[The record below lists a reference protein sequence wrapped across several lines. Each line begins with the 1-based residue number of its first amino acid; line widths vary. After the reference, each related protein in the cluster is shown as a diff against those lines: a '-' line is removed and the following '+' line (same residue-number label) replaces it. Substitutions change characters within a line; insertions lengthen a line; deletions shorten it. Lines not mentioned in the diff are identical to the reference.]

1 MFGQR
6 KTQLWNVG
14 VNWTLNQKLI
24 ANTCSLPVR
33 QVKKILP
40 SHLVL
45 RFYPVLLYLH
55 CTAYCN
61 PLTVHS
67 HHHSPLAHHC
77 RTTHF
82 PFSHHV
88 SAAPCTTAWTRA
100 GPWLYRVLEGR
111 TISFTFLDEISSWN
125 GLPPVKVSSRA
136 RNSQNSNVC
145 ISRWVVVRWILWVR
159 LSPM

>member
-14 VNWTLNQKLI
+14 VNWTLNQKWI
-24 ANTCSLPVR
+24 TNTCSLPVR
-33 QVKKILP
+33 QVKEIFP

-45 RFYPVLLYLH
+45 RFYPIWLYLH
-55 CTAYCN
+55 CTAFYN
-61 PLTVHS
+61 HLTVHS

-111 TISFTFLDEISSWN
+111 TISFTFLDEISSRN

-136 RNSQNSNVC
+136 RTSRNSNVC
-145 ISRWVVVRWILWVR
+145 IPRWVVRCILWVR